1 MNQAIH
7 TDGSVQL
14 KYVSVQ
20 MPLSPSP
27 SPHQMNQ
34 AIHTDGSVQ
43 LKYVSVQMPLAL
55 PPALTR

>member
-1 MNQAIH
+1 MAV
-7 TDGSVQL
+7 VQL

-20 MPLSPSP
+20 MPLALSP
-27 SPHQMNQ
+27 SPHHMNQ

>member
-1 MNQAIH
+1 
-7 TDGSVQL
+7 
-14 KYVSVQ
+14 
-20 MPLSPSP
+20 
-27 SPHQMNQ
+27 MNQ

>member
-14 KYVSVQ
+14 KIREC
-20 MPLSPSP
+20 PDALSPSP